1 MKREYINS
9 LKENKKISWGI
20 LGCARVAK
28 SVLAPGIQRSRN
40 GTLLGIASRSLS
52 AANIFADKF
61 GVSRSYGTYIELIED
76 PDIDAVYIPL
86 VNSLH
91 KEWTIKAAQK
101 GKHIL
106 CEKPLAS
113 NAIEAKEMVQVCRG
127 NGVLLMEAFAH
138 RFHPQNVLVKSL
150 IDEGRIGKVIGM
162 TSMHSS
168 GVPSRDDIRLSKQLS
183 GGVLMDKG
191 CYCVNTARF
200 IFDSEPIS
208 VFANISYGK
217 KSGVDE
223 RVAAVL
229 EFPNGGQ
236 VHFDTSF
243 SLDSESY
250 YQGYEV
256 FGTGGRILVPFG
268 FVQLQTYRFGHIVD
282 THIFIQD
289 NDGTQKIDVGGVH
302 QWQLE
307 SEYFADVI
315 LSGDKLNYPAEDGL
329 LNMRVIDAIYRSGDT
344 GHSESL
350 SLTGS

>member
-1 MKREYINS
+1 MH
-9 LKENKKISWGI
+9 KENKKISWGI

-28 SVLAPGIQRSRN
+28 YVLAPGIQRSRN

-52 AANIFADKF
+52 DANIFAEKF

-91 KEWTIKAAQK
+91 KEWTIKAAQR

-113 NAIEAKEMVQVCRG
+113 NAVEAKEMVQVCKE

-138 RFHPQNVLVKSL
+138 RFHPQNLLAKSL
-150 IDEGRIGKVIGM
+150 IGEGRIGKVIGM
-162 TSMHSS
+162 TSIHSS
-168 GVPSRDDIRLSKQLS
+168 GMPQKDDIRVSKQLS

-208 VFANISYGK
+208 AFANISYGK
-217 KSGVDE
+217 KSEVDE
-223 RVAAVL
+223 RASAVL
-229 EFPNGGQ
+229 GFPNGGQ
-236 VHFDTSF
+236 VYFDTSF

-250 YQGYEV
+250 HQGYEV
-256 FGTGGRILVPFG
+256 FGTEGRLLVPFG
-268 FVQLQTYRFGHIVD
+268 FAQLQTYRFGQIVD

-289 NDGTQKIDVGGVH
+289 NNGTQKIDVSGVH

-307 SEYFADVI
+307 AEYFADAI

-329 LNMRVIDAIYRSGDT
+329 LNMQVIDAIYRSGDA
-344 GHSESL
+344 GHSESV